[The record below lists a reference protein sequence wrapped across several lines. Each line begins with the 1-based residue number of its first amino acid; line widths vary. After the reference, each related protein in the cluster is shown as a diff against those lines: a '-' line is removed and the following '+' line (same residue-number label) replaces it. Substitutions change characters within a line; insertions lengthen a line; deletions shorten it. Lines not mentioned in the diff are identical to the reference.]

1 MKGAWSFCVAGLLA
15 LGFLIVPAHKVLAQ
29 EHLFPGGT
37 FVFNASANPSNGQLT
52 IEGENFPRNPYVV
65 LNNQELTVTSAN
77 SSTIVA
83 TLPPAIL
90 STPGSY
96 EFTIERPRHSLTA
109 RFIVTIGAVGPTG
122 PVGPPGVQGA
132 QGEEGPIGPQGPQ
145 GEQGPQ
151 GPAGSTAPPAVYGAT
166 FAGGVSA
173 GTLAPGAGTNLA
185 QLLLPVGD
193 YVVHAVVTG
202 TAGTADSLSC
212 NLDANLG
219 LSLSGESQVGAGTT
233 LTTIST
239 GQVNLAN
246 ATNIPL
252 LAAYSVVS
260 GNTAGSVQ
268 IDCVTANGDEG
279 GITAT
284 LLAEP
289 VTVGS
294 SQTFT
299 NSIGNTGG
307 NPPIPGGWNRVQNT
321 QNNSNNPI

>member
-1 MKGAWSFCVAGLLA
+1 MKGARDFCVAGLLA
-15 LGFLIVPAHKVLAQ
+15 LGTLFVSAHQARAQ
-29 EHLFPGGT
+29 EHMPPGESV
-37 FVFNASANPSNGQLT
+37 VFNASANPSTGQLT
-52 IEGENFPRNPYVV
+52 IEGANFPRDLHLV
-65 LNNQELTVTSAN
+65 LNNQELTVASAN

-96 EFTIERPRHSLTA
+96 ELTIERPRHSLTA

-132 QGEEGPIGPQGPQ
+132 PGQQGPAGPEGPQ

-151 GPAGSTAPPAVYGAT
+151 GPAGSTAPPTVYGAT

-173 GTLAPGAGTNLA
+173 GALAPGAGTTLA
-185 QLLLPVGD
+185 QLSLPSGD
-193 YVVHAVVTG
+193 YVIHAVVTG
-202 TAGTADSLSC
+202 TLGTTDTLSC

-219 LSLSGESQVGAGTT
+219 ASSESQVTLGTT

-239 GQVNLAN
+239 GQVKLAT

-252 LAAYSVVS
+252 LAAYSAPAS
-260 GNTAGSVQ
+260 STTGKVQ

-289 VTVGS
+289 VTVGA

-299 NSIGNTGG
+299 NNIGNTGG
-307 NPPIPGGWNRVQNT
+307 TPIVPGGWNRVQNIGSGNT
-321 QNNSNNPI
+321 NPL